1 MKIYD
6 CKRGLPPPYP
16 ISKPILNNAAYAAN
30 RTFVH
35 PTPPQA
41 QQSTSAKPVEN
52 ALQTLSQMIGTVQP
66 MAQPQQVLSVV
77 KANSQ
82 AQNALI
88 HKVVSQSASQSV
100 AAPGKRQATI
110 IAKDNT
116 VTGKRVQQLALN
128 GLVWMTTTTAGQT
141 VQTDNVHNIN
151 SATVMKAFKPVL
163 AYQSQNVAHSSKMLI
178 SVSSA
183 NGTVPQISMD
193 QQHLN
198 FSQSQG
204 SCSSSLGAAA
214 NNLGKC
220 NDPMQIQ
227 TTFGKVGTDQDQ
239 YKAPSALTSAASVQL
254 CQRNWPALTSCISLP
269 TLPSGTPASAP
280 SYGNLQVSDWT
291 GSSALGPQPN
301 VQHNAPNSW
310 FSPPNSN
317 GQKRMVLARVT
328 PMSHD
333 WKNLQQSPHTF
344 QYTDTSNMKNLHVE
358 DAQLHHKLSDQNRAS
373 ENASSTSDMSVEKRN
388 QTTPSSTT
396 DINAQGNIPLVPAVP
411 SLTFKPSLYRQQNVH
426 NIHFFY
432 TPSTVNEHSIITSPV
447 SSDVNVQH
455 NVTSPGNHISTANVT
470 SQNAMSV
477 APQLSPLFVGH
488 CNLGVS
494 PIDGSKTVIQQTVT
508 TSAVEVG
515 ALYNKHDHS
524 SLVPSDPPHSMN
536 VLYSTIKLAS
546 KDVGK
551 QTIQLVSSGSNSSPV
566 TVSSG
571 SSLPSP
577 VQLVSRGD
585 FGKHNTPGL
594 VFVIPPSMV
603 VQNCQNME
611 VASVCS
617 PSTVLSQEKHMPV
630 RPAEYQGKTSNS
642 VVAPENFKAAL
653 SSAASPSGWTGQ
665 QCEKLLGISSSTAG
679 GFIEQQT
686 DSVAAP
692 LEPSQKT
699 PIGVLSPSTELNG
712 KKRNLILNTGILSKD
727 SSIQNDL
734 TPCDSQKNVT
744 DSPPQKRFLAS
755 AVEDALKDINS
766 CKNSPLP
773 INKKITNSSE
783 LVICRESSANNETTI
798 ADQPITRDDEVQS
811 EICITGVFSLGD
823 STGLWRSA
831 QQSSPCALV
840 DLTSSSAAEVSDS
853 SLRST
858 TGESTLKVKESHGD
872 CNMLVAKESLQLVS
886 VPPPNLESGRRPP
899 VKESA
904 QMENTDA
911 VLECSLKKSDSQLT
925 PESNDVTANILIDLT
940 GDRDNFTQPQLSES
954 VLPPDP
960 KEQDA
965 KLVSDQNI
973 LPVEINNPPPFK
985 FSDQE
990 TRDLDDLL
998 RSIDTEIE
1006 TLLNFWN
1013 PYAPTLAGGNTE
1025 KSTCKHHN
1033 LREGEICECKLPS
1046 VEEADRLDE
1055 GGKADLLED
1064 AHCHS
1069 SSYNIKV
1076 LGHTEILNLLAE
1088 ISKPNERLPAE
1099 SARSETFSR
1108 SDVRLSEELQSKAS
1122 QYVSSDGWKA
1132 SSSKAPGMKLA
1143 GRQWGDQNHALLQSL
1158 GNKNGAAKKG
1168 KQREKKEYCCI
1179 NAWLAASGVLGIYCH
1194 CKLSQGNKAEN
1205 QVDLPNAVHEIHD
1218 GNETSNPNSIVKQM
1232 EISTT
1237 SHSVPIATSEK
1248 HVLEFPESW
1257 NSVPTSCT
1265 RIIPAHNQDEV
1276 MGEVQQEVCVVE
1288 AVQQQSGESG
1298 TGAAKNEARLC
1309 NPGDAN
1315 LSSLDIF
1322 KESDK
1327 LPCQVPLERNLSLK
1341 EMEKGKDA
1349 SRDVVEIEPDK
1360 ETWTV
1365 LEKEL
1370 NEYKIKNVHEDPSL
1384 NVLSEEAS
1392 DQTDLVK
1399 RPPGVKLGFK
1409 VMKRK
1414 PDASNCR
1421 SPQKQRK
1428 YDTQDLFTTC
1438 KPLVELEKGG
1448 HGEGTASGSH
1458 WGIRTDAKLLPS
1470 YNCRIMIRD
1479 KTYSSSGERAVLVS
1493 LLPISGKNCKTRAKA
1508 RTKSQ

>member
-66 MAQPQQVLSVV
+66 MAQPQQVFSIV

-82 AQNALI
+82 AQNVLI
-88 HKVVSQSASQSV
+88 HKVVSPSMSQSV

-128 GLVWMTTTTAGQT
+128 GLVWMTTTSSGQT
-141 VQTDNVHNIN
+141 VQADNVHSIN
-151 SATVMKAFKPVL
+151 SATVMQAFNPVL

-183 NGTVPQISMD
+183 NGTIPQISLD

-204 SCSSSLGAAA
+204 SCTSSLGATA

-227 TTFGKVGTDQDQ
+227 TTFGKVGTDQNQ
-239 YKAPSALTSAASVQL
+239 YKAPSALASAASVQL
-254 CQRNWPALTSCISLP
+254 CQRNWPALTSCVSLP

-280 SYGNLQVSDWT
+280 SSHGSLQVSDWT
-291 GSSALGPQPN
+291 GPSALGPQP
-301 VQHNAPNSW
+301 NAPNSW

-344 QYTDTSNMKNLHVE
+344 QCTDTSSVKNLHVE
-358 DAQLHHKLSDQNRAS
+358 DAQFHHKSSEQNRAS
-373 ENASSTSDMSVEKRN
+373 ENASSAPDKSVEKRN

-396 DINAQGNIPLVPAVP
+396 DKNAQGNIPLVPAVP
-411 SLTFKPSLYRQQNVH
+411 SLTFKPSLYRQQNIH
-426 NIHFFY
+426 NIRFFY
-432 TPSTVNEHSIITSPV
+432 TPSTVNEHNIITSPV

-455 NVTSPGNHISTANVT
+455 NVTSSGNHISTANVS
-470 SQNAMSV
+470 SQNAIYA
-477 APQLSPLFVGH
+477 APQLSPLSVGH

-494 PIDGSKTVIQQTVT
+494 PIDGSKTAIQQTVT
-508 TSAVEVG
+508 TPAVEVG
-515 ALYNKHDHS
+515 ALYNNHDHS
-524 SLVPSDPPHSMN
+524 SPLPSNPPHSMN
-536 VLYSTIKLAS
+536 VLYSTVKLAS
-546 KDVGK
+546 KDVDK
-551 QTIQLVSSGSNSSPV
+551 QTIQLVSSGSNSLPA

-611 VASVCS
+611 AASICS

-630 RPAEYQGKTSNS
+630 RPAEYQGETSNS
-642 VVAPENFKAAL
+642 VVAPENSKAAL

-699 PIGVLSPSTELNG
+699 PIGVLSSSTELNG
-712 KKRNLILNTGILSKD
+712 KKRNLILDTGILSKD

-766 CKNSPLP
+766 CKNSPLL
-773 INKKITNSSE
+773 INKKINSSE
-783 LVICRESSANNETTI
+783 LVICRESLAKNEATI
-798 ADQPITRDDEVQS
+798 ADQPIMRDDEVQS
-811 EICITGVFSLGD
+811 EICITGVFSLGNT
-823 STGLWRSA
+823 TGLWRSA
-831 QQSSPCALV
+831 QQSSSCPLV
-840 DLTSSSAAEVSDS
+840 DLTSSSAAEASDS
-853 SLRST
+853 SLKST
-858 TGESTLKVKESHGD
+858 TGESNLKDKESHGD
-872 CNMLVAKESLQLVS
+872 YNTLIAKESLELVS
-886 VPPPNLESGRRPP
+886 VPPPNLESGQRPP

-904 QMENTDA
+904 QMENTEA
-911 VLECSLKKSDSQLT
+911 VLECSLKQNDSQLT
-925 PESNDVTANILIDLT
+925 PESNVVTANILIDLT

-954 VLPPDP
+954 VLPSDP

-973 LPVEINNPPPFK
+973 LPVEINNPSPFK

-990 TRDLDDLL
+990 TQDLDDLL

-1013 PYAPTLAGGNTE
+1013 PYATALAHGNTE
-1025 KSTCKHHN
+1025 KSACKHHN
-1033 LREGEICECKLPS
+1033 LREGEICKCKLPS
-1046 VEEADRLDE
+1046 VEEADRPDE

-1064 AHCHS
+1064 ADCHS
-1069 SSYNIKV
+1069 PSYNIKV

-1099 SARSETFSR
+1099 SAWSETFSC

-1122 QYVSSDGWKA
+1122 QNVSSDGWKT
-1132 SSSKAPGMKLA
+1132 SISKAPGMKLA

-1158 GNKNGAAKKG
+1158 GSKNGAAKKG
-1168 KQREKKEYCCI
+1168 KPREKKEYCCI

-1194 CKLSQGNKAEN
+1194 CKLSQGNKVEN
-1205 QVDLPNAVHEIHD
+1205 QVDLPNAVHETHD

-1237 SHSVPIATSEK
+1237 SHTVPIATSEK
-1248 HVLEFPESW
+1248 HVLEVPESW
-1257 NSVPTSCT
+1257 NSVSASCT

-1288 AVQQQSGESG
+1288 AMQQHSGESG
-1298 TGAAKNEARLC
+1298 TRAAKNEVRLC
-1309 NPGDAN
+1309 NPGEAY
-1315 LSSLDIF
+1315 LSSLDIS

-1327 LPCQVPLERNLSLK
+1327 LPCKVPLERNLSLK

-1349 SRDVVEIEPDK
+1349 SPDVVEIEPDK

-1370 NEYKIKNVHEDPSL
+1370 NEYKVKNVHVDPSL

-1399 RPPGVKLGFK
+1399 QPPGVKLGFK

-1414 PDASNCR
+1414 PDASNCW

-1428 YDTQDLFTTC
+1428 YDTQGKKTKSVKTVKRPSLQKNNHSPQKKTRYD
-1438 KPLVELEKGG
+1438 V
-1448 HGEGTASGSH
+1448 A
-1458 WGIRTDAKLLPS
+1458 DAKLLPS

-1493 LLPISGKNCKTRAKA
+1493 LLPVSGKNCKTRAKA
-1508 RTKSQ
+1508 RTKS